1 MFTETS
7 YACVLTAKFGLSSM
21 VLTNFRQ
28 EGGNFIPLPPP
39 KPPQGEVLGS
49 GPGLGLVGL
58 RASAYSFIWGETRAQ
73 VFSCKFCEMFE
84 NTFFIEQLRWL
95 LLCLIFFLVPK
106 HPYSAI
112 CIGYAWP
119 FCVLFWVGGRQPG
132 CSARCV
138 YAPGMGGCSG
148 AAARCAVLGC
158 VCVNCVGWSLS
169 GDGGVRCIW
178 IGVIAMIA
186 QRFPYTA
193 II

>member
-7 YACVLTAKFGLSSM
+7 YVCVLTAKFGLSSM

-95 LLCLIFFLVPK
+95 LLCLIFFWSRSTPT
-106 HPYSAI
+106 
-112 CIGYAWP
+112 
-119 FCVLFWVGGRQPG
+119 VLFALAMPGPCVFYFGLGGASLGALRAVYMRLVWVAVRVYCLGPRPG
-132 CSARCV
+132 ARFWV
-138 YAPGMGGCSG
+138 VF
-148 AAARCAVLGC
+148 VL
-158 VCVNCVGWSLS
+158 NCVGRSLS
-169 GDGGVRCIW
+169 GDGVVRW
-178 IGVIAMIA
+178 I
-186 QRFPYTA
+186 
-193 II
+193 